1 MNQEQAK
8 KRLVAIESEGSS
20 WLATWK
26 EIQPYIAP
34 HRGYFNSTPNAGS
47 KLDHKTLLD
56 GTAVRALGIL
66 SAGMTGGLTSPSRP
80 WFKLGFT
87 DTDLMKY
94 TPVKYWLEDV
104 ESNLLSIYARAKVYG
119 NFSAIYEE
127 VGAFSTAAM
136 MVLSDF
142 QSVVRGRHF
151 TAGEFY
157 LDQDGDNRVDT
168 FGRKLKMNVGQMVK
182 TFGEENVSSNVRNA
196 YIKGDH
202 NVYHGVAHLI
212 CPNTKHQPGVKEAQG
227 MKFSSV
233 YWEEGSN
240 EGKFLRVGG
249 FNTFPVMAPR
259 WGLTRPADVYGR
271 SGPGWQALG
280 DVKMLQKLQ
289 RDSLTAVG
297 KVINPP
303 MLKDSSVPGSVNTI
317 PGGVSVSD
325 SLAPNAGLRPAYQ
338 IQPDLAAMENKILR
352 TQEAI
357 RAAFFSDLFLML
369 AQQDRPQMTA
379 REVVERHEEKL
390 LVLGP
395 LLESLEGELLD
406 PFIDRTFELAL
417 EAGVI
422 PPPPPELEGLDLKVE
437 YISPLAQ
444 AQKMIGVTAIE
455 QGARFVGSIS
465 AVKPEVID
473 IVDWDEMTRQHLQM
487 DGVSPRIIRDPE
499 VVAAERKARAEA
511 AAAAQAAEQGVA
523 MAQGA
528 KTLSE
533 TKVGQNSALDAV
545 LGGIAGIPSGQAG
558 EPQ

>member
-1 MNQEQAK
+1 
-8 KRLVAIESEGSS
+8 
-20 WLATWK
+20 
-26 EIQPYIAP
+26 
-34 HRGYFNSTPNAGS
+34 
-47 KLDHKTLLD
+47 
-56 GTAVRALGIL
+56 
-66 SAGMTGGLTSPSRP
+66 
-80 WFKLGFT
+80 
-87 DTDLMKY
+87 
-94 TPVKYWLEDV
+94 
-104 ESNLLSIYARAKVYG
+104 
-119 NFSAIYEE
+119 
-127 VGAFSTAAM
+127 
-136 MVLSDF
+136 
-142 QSVVRGRHF
+142 
-151 TAGEFY
+151 
-157 LDQDGDNRVDT
+157 
-168 FGRKLKMNVGQMVK
+168 
-182 TFGEENVSSNVRNA
+182 
-196 YIKGDH
+196 
-202 NVYHGVAHLI
+202 
-212 CPNTKHQPGVKEAQG
+212 
-227 MKFSSV
+227 
-233 YWEEGSN
+233 
-240 EGKFLRVGG
+240 
-249 FNTFPVMAPR
+249 
-259 WGLTRPADVYGR
+259 
-271 SGPGWQALG
+271 
-280 DVKMLQKLQ
+280 
-289 RDSLTAVG
+289 
-297 KVINPP
+297 
-303 MLKDSSVPGSVNTI
+303 
-317 PGGVSVSD
+317 
-325 SLAPNAGLRPAYQ
+325 
-338 IQPDLAAMENKILR
+338 
-352 TQEAI
+352 
-357 RAAFFSDLFLML
+357 
-369 AQQDRPQMTA
+369 MTA